1 MHTQPFDSMFHYLID
16 QASTP
21 AKLVVLILLLFSIL
35 SWAII
40 LSKQRSFSRAR
51 RESQGFIALFR
62 RCAQWT
68 DAYPHC
74 EQFKQSPL
82 VSLFLAAYEQWV
94 DTMGPDQEGHRLSSR
109 SLVQVERALKQA
121 AIVETERLEKHLS
134 WLASIATSSPFIG
147 LFGTVIGIIIAFE
160 GLSVQTPS
168 SIQAVAPGI
177 AEALVA
183 TAAGLFVA
191 VPAYIGY
198 NHFLAR
204 VREFTGVFS
213 EFSLELLNAI
223 ERSFSHDGI
232 LRS

>member
-1 MHTQPFDSMFHYLID
+1 MQTQPFDFYYLIQ
-16 QASTP
+16 QASAPT
-21 AKLVVLILLLFSIL
+21 KLVVLILLIFSIV

-40 LSKQRSFSRAR
+40 LSKQRSFSRVR
-51 RESQGFIALFR
+51 HESQGFIALFR

-68 DAYPHC
+68 DVYPHC
-74 EQFKQSPL
+74 DQFKQSPL

-94 DTMGPDQEGHRLSSR
+94 DTADPDQEEHPLPSR

-121 AIVETERLEKHLS
+121 AIVETERLERHLS

-147 LFGTVIGIIIAFE
+147 LFGTVIGIIIAFQ
-160 GLSVQTPS
+160 GLSVQTQS
-168 SIQAVAPGI
+168 SIQTVAPGI

-191 VPAYIGY
+191 IPAYIGY
-198 NHFLAR
+198 NYFLAR
-204 VREFTGVFS
+204 VREFTGVFG

-223 ERSFSHDGI
+223 ERSLSRDGI
-232 LRS
+232 FRS